1 MSRFGTE
8 ITSEDIVDTL
18 SFFDS
23 WEDRYKYIID
33 LGKELPELDPSQ
45 RTEENLVR
53 GCQSQV
59 WLVSRHEGDK
69 LYFDAD
75 SDAFIVKGLLAVV
88 LAAGLFTRWAAIVWL
103 LMMVGFSI
111 GVIYAWSQGLSIDCG
126 CFGGGGDVAEGTTNY
141 PVHMLERAGFI
152 VLGLYLAIWPRSK
165 FSVDSWLSP
174 KPV

>member
-33 LGKELPELDPSQ
+33 LGKELPELDASQ
-45 RTEENLVR
+45 RTDENLVR

-59 WLVSRHEGDK
+59 WLVGHRDGDR

-88 LAAGLFTRWAAIVWL
+88 LAAYNGKRAQGIRAFDIEDYFSRLNLLKHLSVTRGNGLRAMVQRIQAA
-103 LMMVGFSI
+103 
-111 GVIYAWSQGLSIDCG
+111 A
-126 CFGGGGDVAEGTTNY
+126 A
-141 PVHMLERAGFI
+141 
-152 VLGLYLAIWPRSK
+152 
-165 FSVDSWLSP
+165 
-174 KPV
+174 